1 MTTTD
6 ARINEYSMLSL
17 CQAAA
22 VNPSMEASSGME
34 ANMFRVASC
43 ALGSR
48 FPIQARRLLQA
59 SRRYF
64 VQHPLE
70 QVASQD
76 VVRQGWVRSLPSF
89 QCALTRALLKSG
101 DCKR

>member
-1 MTTTD
+1 MNTTD
-6 ARINEYSMLSL
+6 ARLNEYSMLSL

-22 VNPSMEASSGME
+22 ENPSMKASSSME
-34 ANMFRVASC
+34 ANVFRVASS

-64 VQHPLE
+64 VEHPLE
-70 QVASQD
+70 QVPGQD
-76 VVRQGWVRSLPSF
+76 VVRRGWVRSLPSF
-89 QCALTRALLKSG
+89 QIALTRSLMKSG

>member
-1 MTTTD
+1 MNTTD
-6 ARINEYSMLSL
+6 VRLNEYSLLSR

-22 VNPSMEASSGME
+22 VDRSMTASSGME
-34 ANMFRVASC
+34 ANLFRVASS

-48 FPIQARRLLQA
+48 FPVEARRLLQA

-64 VQHPLE
+64 VEHPLE
-70 QVASQD
+70 QLAGQD
-76 VVRQGWVRSLPSF
+76 VVRQGWIRSLPSF
-89 QCALTRALLKSG
+89 QMALTRSLLKSG